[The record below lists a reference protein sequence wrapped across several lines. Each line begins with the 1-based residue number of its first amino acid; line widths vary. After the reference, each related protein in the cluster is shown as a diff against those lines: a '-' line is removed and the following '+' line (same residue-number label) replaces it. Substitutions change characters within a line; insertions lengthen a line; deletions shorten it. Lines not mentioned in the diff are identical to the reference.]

1 MECAREEVLDDD
13 DDDADDDEEE
23 EEELAF
29 EMGGLV
35 RTVNDGAFGLS
46 EEELDVGS
54 RLRSKVIR

>member
-1 MECAREEVLDDD
+1 MDGP
-13 DDDADDDEEE
+13 DEEE